1 MSVKLDTQ
9 HLTKFLKSDEY
20 EALAPQ
26 VKLAHEMLHSGTG
39 LGLSLIHIF
48 SYFRFDSMF
57 WKDESLLKR

>member
-26 VKLAHEMLHSGTG
+26 VKLAHEMLHSGTV
-39 LGLSLIHIF
+39 
-48 SYFRFDSMF
+48 
-57 WKDESLLKR
+57 